1 MCGAPGMLSN
11 SDNARDKGR
20 EAPHFL
26 EDKNRDGDNKSKT
39 IPVFVQLLNIDWQN
53 HLSATF

>member
-1 MCGAPGMLSN
+1 MLSN